1 MRVEIPIG
9 LGEFVD
15 RLIIA
20 RLKQRRLKEPQAYK
34 IAVREVETLEM
45 ILTER
50 AGLIENLP
58 PPVRIAYGSLSSLNR
73 RVWDLE
79 ERIRI
84 AASTES
90 VDSIAREVRMLNDV
104 RSAIKVRIDAE
115 DGGLGTIGKAYR
127 GQTDDLEWVRTA
139 PWALLLDLD
148 GVLADTEE
156 LKNTAHL
163 ETVDELG
170 GTLPAG
176 FYADMLGESQRDVAA
191 AAMECSRIEAPLERY
206 NEIFLRRY
214 VSLIR
219 RGVRPVIGALELVA
233 CARDRGLRVCVV
245 TSSSLAL
252 AAEVLTSIG
261 LELQS
266 FNFVISADDSP
277 CQKPSSEPYLSA
289 LQALWTEPGK
299 TLAIEDAA
307 PGIASAAAV
316 GIPVVTVRHSLNL
329 RQDLSAA
336 KYVVKDLTDSRL
348 LDEVRVM
355 SRHEGAKS

>member
-20 RLKQRRLKEPQAYK
+20 RLKQRRLKEPQAHE
-34 IAVREVETLEM
+34 IAVREVETLEL

-50 AGLIENLP
+50 AALIENMP
-58 PPVRIAYGSLSSLNR
+58 PHVRIAYGALSSLNR

-79 ERIRI
+79 ERIRS

-90 VDSIAREVRMLNDV
+90 IDSIAREVRMLNDV
-104 RSAIKVRIDAE
+104 RSAIKVRVDAV
-115 DGGLGTIGKAYR
+115 DGGPGTSGKAYR
-127 GQTDDLEWVRTA
+127 GQTDDLEWVRAA

-148 GVLADTEE
+148 GVLADTEK
-156 LKNTAHL
+156 LKNTAHV

-170 GTLPAG
+170 GRLPTG

-191 AAMECSRIEAPLERY
+191 AALECSRIEAPVERY
-206 NEIFLRRY
+206 NEIFRRRY

-233 CARDRGLRVCVV
+233 SARDGGLRVCVV

-252 AAEVLTSIG
+252 AGEVLTSIG
-261 LELQS
+261 LDLPS
-266 FNFVISADDSP
+266 FNLVISADDSP

-289 LQALWTEPGK
+289 LQALWSEPGR

-307 PGIASAAAV
+307 PGVASAAGV
-316 GIPVVTVRHSLNL
+316 GIPVVAVRHSLNE
-329 RQDLSAA
+329 RQDLGAA
-336 KYVVKDLTDSRL
+336 RYVVEDLTDSRL
-348 LDEVRVM
+348 LDDVRAM
-355 SRHEGAKS
+355 SRDEGART